1 MAERKNF
8 VLRMDPALWTE
19 IERWAAEDL
28 RSVNGQIEFLL
39 RQAVLMRRRKT
50 LKESGETSD
59 NAGGGPQ

>member
-39 RQAVLMRRRKT
+39 RQAVLTRRRKE
-50 LKESGETSD
+50 LKET
-59 NAGGGPQ
+59 GGPSDDTSGGSR